1 MGFLSTIITGSVIG
15 ALVKWQYDER
25 LGSAAEMRLKLSNA
39 DARIGH
45 LQSQQK
51 EAAKLRQE
59 LSEVKSKVQE
69 LQNKEQESEEES
81 SE

>member
-1 MGFLSTIITGSVIG
+1 MGFLTTIITGGVIG

-25 LGSAAEMRLKLSNA
+25 WGSAAEMRLKLSNA

-59 LSEVKSKVQE
+59 LTETKSKLQE
-69 LQNKEQESEEES
+69 VQNKEEE
-81 SE
+81 